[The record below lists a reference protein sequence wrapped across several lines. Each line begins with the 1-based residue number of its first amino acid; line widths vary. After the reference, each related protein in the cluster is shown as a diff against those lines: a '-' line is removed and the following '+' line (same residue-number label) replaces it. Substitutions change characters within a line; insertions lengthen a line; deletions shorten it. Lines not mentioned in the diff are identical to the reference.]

1 MRISELKKE
10 ELNKLLAK
18 YAFDL
23 AGDLPDEIMQDLAS
37 NSNIHFRLKEST
49 LTEEEFDEMNDQI
62 MAAEYIEINDLNQL
76 WKGNRQLLEQ
86 NILDYYQVES
96 LAPIIKKLA
105 NQSGN
110 YPDL

>member
-23 AGDLPDEIMQDLAS
+23 AGDLPEDIMQDLA
-37 NSNIHFRLKEST
+37 LKEST

-86 NILDYYQVES
+86 NILDYYQVDS

-105 NQSGN
+105 KQSGN

>member
-23 AGDLPDEIMQDLAS
+23 AGDLPEDIMQDLA
-37 NSNIHFRLKEST
+37 LKEST

-86 NILDYYQVES
+86 NILDYYQVDS